1 MNGELLLPLSKKQ
14 REPGCALTVYQHA
27 AASRDISKRQLD
39 TASQFGNAAGLG
51 EERCLLTPEFMRDVL
66 EDLGLGESFGFMPGL
81 GALFFPGIL
90 VFVINSL
97 NVFMTVNSLN

>member
-1 MNGELLLPLSKKQ
+1 
-14 REPGCALTVYQHA
+14 
-27 AASRDISKRQLD
+27 
-39 TASQFGNAAGLG
+39 
-51 EERCLLTPEFMRDVL
+51 MRDVL

-97 NVFMTVNSLN
+97 EVFMTINSLN